1 MMNALLKSVY
11 FNTIVMNTKFK
22 EGVMASFAIND
33 QVKYSWAD
41 YQTWSDDERWE
52 IIDGTPYNMS
62 PAPRPRHQN
71 LIGNIYAKFHSFFKG
86 KTCMPFMSTVDVKL
100 SDWDI
105 VQPDLIVVCD
115 KETIKDTHIDGV
127 PSLVIEVLSPST
139 EKEDRHQK
147 LNLYAKAG
155 VKEYWLVQ
163 PFPSF
168 IEVLVLDNGKYR
180 IEQVFD
186 KDEEL
191 ISPSFPDLKIDLKEI
206 FDFDL
211 EPHEKAMFEVRE
223 SPAVYRTY

>member
-1 MMNALLKSVY
+1 
-11 FNTIVMNTKFK
+11 
-22 EGVMASFAIND
+22 MASLAID
-33 QVKYSWAD
+33 YMDKYSWED
-41 YQTWSDDERWE
+41 YRTWPDDECWE

-71 LIGNIYAKFHSFFKG
+71 LVINIGAELRSFFKG
-86 KTCMPFMSTVDVKL
+86 KPCKPFIAPIDVKL

-115 KETIKDTHIDGV
+115 KDSIKDTHVDGA

-139 EKEDRHQK
+139 EKKDRHQK
-147 LNLYAKAG
+147 LELYAKAG

-168 IEVLVLDNGKYR
+168 IEILVLDNGKYR

-186 KDEEL
+186 KDEQL
-191 ISPSFPDLKIDLKEI
+191 ISPSFPELKIDLKEI

-211 EPHEKAMFEVRE
+211 EPHEQAMFEVRE